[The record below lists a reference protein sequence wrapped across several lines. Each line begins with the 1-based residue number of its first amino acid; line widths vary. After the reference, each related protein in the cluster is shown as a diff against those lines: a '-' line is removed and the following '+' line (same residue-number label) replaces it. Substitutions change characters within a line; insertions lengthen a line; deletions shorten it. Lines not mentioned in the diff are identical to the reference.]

1 MKKAFLIAW
10 KDILTTL
17 YDKSGFAYLILT
29 PLALTLIAGLAF
41 GGGGDSANFRI
52 PLAVVNHDTPVSA
65 DAFPTDASDGGI
77 SLPTGMGLGTII
89 VNVLT
94 SPELNDLL
102 DTTVLTDETAAF
114 AAVDAGKTYAAVVI
128 LPENL
133 SQAAISGKQATI
145 ELYSDPARET
155 SAKIVEG
162 IITQITRQMDSGRIS
177 FNITFQ
183 KLIESGRI
191 TPDGI
196 SAVAQKLGEQMQSGK
211 RPVTDI
217 ITLETVDATGQKVK
231 FNLLAFFAPSMAII
245 FLAFGASREARSILQ
260 EEQAGTFARLNAT
273 PTTGA
278 TILLGK
284 LLGILFN
291 GVIQFGTLLIA
302 SAFLFGLRWGNP
314 GAVAVLAIAVIF
326 AFSGLGLLLATIAK
340 NEEQANTI
348 GTFVILVLMVVG
360 GNLVSADNFP
370 RWLATIAKITPNY
383 WSIAGFVKLG
393 QGQSLSNILSELLAL
408 GVFSMVLFGAGLALY
423 RRRVQV

>member
-29 PLALTLIAGLAF
+29 PLALTLIFGLAF
-41 GGGGDSANFRI
+41 GGKDDSANFRI

-65 DAFPTDASDGGI
+65 DASGGDI
-77 SLPTGMGLGTII
+77 PLPTGMELGTII

-94 SPELNDLL
+94 SPELSDLL
-102 DTTVLTDETAAF
+102 DTTVLTDETAAK
-114 AAVDAGKTYAAVVI
+114 AAVDAGKDYTAVVI

-145 ELYSDPARET
+145 EIYSDPAKST
-155 SAKIVEG
+155 GAKIVEG

-177 FNITFQ
+177 FTVTFQ

-191 TPDGI
+191 APGGI
-196 SAVAQKLGEQMQSGK
+196 STIAQKLGEQMQSGK

-217 ITLETVDATGQKVK
+217 ITLETVDAAGKKVK
-231 FNLLAFFAPSMAII
+231 FDPLAFFAPSMAII
-245 FLAFGASREARSILQ
+245 FLAFGTSRGARSILQ

-273 PTTGA
+273 PTNGA
-278 TILLGK
+278 IILLGK

-291 GVIQFGTLLIA
+291 GIIQFGILLIA
-302 SAFLFGLRWGNP
+302 GALLFGLRWGNP

-348 GTFVILVLMVVG
+348 GTFVILVLMMVG
-360 GNLVSADNFP
+360 GNFVSADNFP
-370 RWLATIAKITPNY
+370 HWLTTIAKITPNY
-383 WSIAGFVKLG
+383 WSMAGFAKLW
-393 QGQSLSNILSELLAL
+393 QGQSLPDILPELLAL
-408 GVFSMVLFGAGLALY
+408 ALFSVALFGAGLALY